1 MKTCSKCGVEK
12 PENQFVRAQCKPC
25 RIQKI
30 MEWRKAN
37 PNKCKSAKQKYFSS
51 EKGRAQK
58 RKDDAAYVA
67 SGKRAIVEARRESKP
82 ISEARKQARL
92 RYQLMRRSG
101 EKVLDVFDAWVLAE
115 AVELTRLRRKVCGG
129 EWHVD
134 HIIPVS
140 KGGRCTHDN
149 LQVVPA
155 YWNRSKSN
163 KHAGLFF
170 TRAA

>member
-1 MKTCSKCGVEK
+1 MKTCSNCGETK
-12 PENQFVRAQCKPC
+12 PENLFVRMQCKSC
-25 RIQKI
+25 RNQKI
-30 MEWRKAN
+30 MAWRKAN
-37 PNKCKSAKQKYFSS
+37 PDNCKAAKQKYYSS
-51 EKGRAQK
+51 EKGKAQK
-58 RKDDAAYVA
+58 RKADAAYVA
-67 SGKRAIVEARRESKP
+67 SGGKALSEAKRSAKP

-101 EKVLDVFDAWVLAE
+101 EKALDHFDSWVLRE
-115 AVELTRLRRKVCGG
+115 AVALAKLRKQMCGG

-140 KGGRCTHDN
+140 KGGLCVHDN

-163 KHAGLFF
+163 NHTERFF
-170 TRAA
+170 VRA

>member
-1 MKTCSKCGVEK
+1 MTPEEKRARDAEKSKRWRERN
-12 PENQFVRAQCKPC
+12 PEAYKAS
-25 RIQKI
+25 K
-30 MEWRKAN
+30 RKYYA
-37 PNKCKSAKQKYFSS
+37 S

-58 RKDDAAYVA
+58 RKEDAAYIA
-67 SGKRAIVEARRESKP
+67 SGGKAAAERRRAERP

-101 EKVLDVFDAWVLAE
+101 ERVLDTFDAWVLSE
-115 AVELTRLRRKVCGG
+115 AVELAKLREQLCGRK
-129 EWHVD
+129 WHVD

-155 YWNRSKSN
+155 YWNRTKSN
-163 KHAGLFF
+163 KHTGHFF
-170 TRAA
+170 ARA